1 MGISYNPF
9 TGELDLTGASGG
21 GPVTIAPRYT
31 QTITN
36 PDWVIDGSDYSITI
50 LYATHLKDSTP
61 SVVCFEEV
69 SPGQFEQVTPNI
81 TVNTIGDI
89 KIKVN
94 QIPDLRFSG
103 KLIII

>member
-1 MGISYNPF
+1 MGILFNPF
-9 TGELDLTGASGG
+9 SCELDLTGGTGG
-21 GPVTIAPRYT
+21 APITVAPRYI

-36 PDWVIDGSDYSITI
+36 PDWVVDGADYSITI
-50 LYATHLKDSTP
+50 LYATHQKDTTP

-81 TVNTIGDI
+81 IVNTIGDV
-89 KIKVN
+89 KVKVN
-94 QIPDLRFSG
+94 QTPDLRFSG

>member
-1 MGISYNPF
+1 MAITFNPF
-9 TGELDLTGASGG
+9 TGEVDFTGSGSA
-21 GPVTIAPRYT
+21 PVTVAPRYT
-31 QTITN
+31 QSITN

-50 LYATHLKDSTP
+50 LYATHQKDVTP

-69 SPGQFEQVTPNI
+69 SPGQFERVEPNI
-81 TVNTIGDI
+81 TVNTIGDV

-94 QIPDLRFSG
+94 QTPDLRFSG